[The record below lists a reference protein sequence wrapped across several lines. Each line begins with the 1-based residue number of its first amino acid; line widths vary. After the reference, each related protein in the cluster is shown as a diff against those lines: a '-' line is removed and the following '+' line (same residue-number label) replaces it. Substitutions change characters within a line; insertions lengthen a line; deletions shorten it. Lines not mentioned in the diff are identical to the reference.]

1 MVYVSIGETVANY
14 LGAVGIRLKVTPME
28 RAAVLKANQEKKL
41 RHLHVGGNAAFGNA
55 ATRIE
60 AFVAGG
66 GMYAYGS
73 YPDIDGLFQE
83 QAAEADRKRREAT
96 LHKIQ
101 QLVHEK
107 AMFIPLMEPAFINGH
122 GPRIAESGLGLISV
136 HAYSA
141 PYEDVKLKEK

>member
-1 MVYVSIGETVANY
+1 VYVSIAETVANY

-41 RHLHVGGNAAFGNA
+41 RYLHVGGSAAFGNA

-73 YPDIDGLFQE
+73 YPDIDGLFQD
-83 QAAEADRKRREAT
+83 QAAETDRKRREAT
-96 LHKIQ
+96 LQRIQ

-107 AMFIPLMEPAFINGH
+107 AMFIPIMEPAFINGY

-141 PYEDVKLKEK
+141 PYEDVKLKGK